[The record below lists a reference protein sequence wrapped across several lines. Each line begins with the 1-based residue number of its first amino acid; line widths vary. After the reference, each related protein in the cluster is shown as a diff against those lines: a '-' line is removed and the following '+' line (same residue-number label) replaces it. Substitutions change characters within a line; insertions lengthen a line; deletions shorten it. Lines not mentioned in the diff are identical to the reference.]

1 VSATVGAVAA
11 VDIGGT
17 TTRAAVAVGDE
28 LRGRVAVPT
37 RPGKGLA
44 DAVAETVRAALAASG
59 LARGE
64 IDALGVSVPGPLDAK
79 RRSVAFTGNVG
90 LRHYALAERL
100 ETALELPVTMDDDAN
115 CAALG
120 EVRRGAAMGAGVA
133 VLVVV
138 GTGIGG
144 GIVIDG
150 RLYRGAHAIAGE
162 VGHIVLEPDGP
173 PCSCGHRGCF
183 EALAAGPALAA
194 RGRTAARDGRSPA
207 LIERAGGSM
216 KAIDTAAVLEAAQ
229 AGDHGA
235 LEAVAA
241 TGRYL
246 GLGVAA
252 VASMLDPDVIVLS
265 GGLGG
270 TPDMLEWARRGVRDH
285 CISPLDS
292 LVRVVN
298 GSLGDD
304 AGLWGAALLAL
315 GSKEVA

>member
-1 VSATVGAVAA
+1 VIATVRAVAA

-28 LRGRVAVPT
+28 LRGRVAVQT
-37 RPGKGLA
+37 RPGEALA
-44 DAVAETVRAALAASG
+44 GAVAETVRAALDASG
-59 LARGE
+59 LAPG
-64 IDALGVSVPGPLDAK
+64 DVNALGVSVPGPLDAK

-90 LRHYALAERL
+90 LRDYALAERL
-100 ETALELPVTMDDDAN
+100 EAALDLPVTMDDDAN

-120 EVRRGAAMGAGVA
+120 EVQRGAAMGAGVA

-173 PCSCGHRGCF
+173 LCSCGHRGCF

-194 RGRTAARDGRSPA
+194 RGRSAAREGRSPA
-207 LIERAGGSM
+207 LLEKSGGSVE
-216 KAIDTAAVLEAAQ
+216 AIDAADVIDAAK
-229 AGDHGA
+229 AGDAEA
-235 LEAVAA
+235 LSAVAA

-246 GLGVAA
+246 GIGVAA

-270 TPDMLEWARRGVRDH
+270 APGMLEWARRGVREH
-285 CISPLDS
+285 CIAPLDS

-304 AGLWGAALLAL
+304 AGLWGAALLAR
-315 GSKEVA
+315 GGEDAA